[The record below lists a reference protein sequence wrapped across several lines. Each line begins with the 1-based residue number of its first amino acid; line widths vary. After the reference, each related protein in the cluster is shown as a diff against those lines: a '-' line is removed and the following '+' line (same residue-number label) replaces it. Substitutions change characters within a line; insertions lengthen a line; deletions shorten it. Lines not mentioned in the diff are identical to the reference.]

1 MTIATGVKKKIAYK
15 KETTWGTL
23 AGATS
28 AKYLRR
34 VSGVF
39 NLKKETFE
47 SGEIRTDYQVAD
59 MRHGIRSAEGSLS
72 GELSPRTYADFF
84 QAIVARDFTAGVA
97 ATAQTLTIAAGSGTA
112 YTVTR
117 AAGSFLA
124 DGFKIGT
131 VVRLSGAN
139 INAANAAKN
148 LLVTGVTA
156 LALTVQVLNSSAL
169 VAQATA
175 AASDVTTVGKTTY
188 VPTSGHTDQSFTVE
202 EFYTD
207 ISQSEVFTGM
217 KVGSVGVSIPASGF
231 TTTDISFM
239 GKDMAQTG
247 TTQYF
252 TTPTAA
258 GTDFTMASTNGLL
271 VVNGTPVALLTSVDF
286 SIERAMENAQV
297 VGSNSIA
304 DMLSGRIRCS
314 GNFSAYFTDG
324 TFRDY
329 FANESTISLIVTV
342 ASSNAAN
349 ADFISFTFPK
359 IKVGSADKNDG
370 ESGITTTHSFTALLN
385 DVTSAGLE
393 GTTVQ
398 IQESQA

>member
-117 AAGSFLA
+117 AAGSFLT

-139 INAANAAKN
+139 LNAANIAKN

-156 LALTVQVLNSSAL
+156 LALTVQVLNGSTL
-169 VAQATA
+169 TAQATA

-207 ISQSEVFTGM
+207 ISQSEVYTGM
-217 KVGSVGVSIPASGF
+217 KVGSIGVSIPASGF

-271 VVNGTPVALLTSVDF
+271 VVDGTPVALLTSVDF
-286 SIERAMENAQV
+286 SIERSMENAQV

-304 DMLSGRIRCS
+304 DMLSGRIRCT
-314 GNFSAYFTDG
+314 GNFSAYFTNG

-329 FANESTISLIVTV
+329 FANESTISLVVTV

>member
-117 AAGSFLA
+117 AAGSFIT

-139 INAANAAKN
+139 LNAANIAKN
-148 LLVTGVTA
+148 LLVTAVTA
-156 LALTVQVLNSSAL
+156 LALTVQVLNGSTL
-169 VAQATA
+169 TAQAAA
-175 AASDVTTVGKTTY
+175 AASDVTTVGKVTY

-247 TTQYF
+247 TVQYF

-271 VVNGTPVALLTSVDF
+271 VVDGAPVALLTSVDF

-304 DMLSGRIRCS
+304 DMLSGRIRCT

-329 FANESTISLIVTV
+329 FANESTISLVVTV

>member
-117 AAGSFLA
+117 AAGSFLT

-139 INAANAAKN
+139 LNAANIAKN
-148 LLVTGVTA
+148 LLVTAVTA
-156 LALTVQVLNSSAL
+156 LALTVQVLNGSTL
-169 VAQATA
+169 TAQAAA

-207 ISQSEVFTGM
+207 ISQSEVYTGM
-217 KVGSVGVSIPASGF
+217 KVGSIGVSIPASGF

-252 TTPTAA
+252 TTPAAA

-271 VVNGTPVALLTSVDF
+271 VVDGAPVALLTSVDF
-286 SIERAMENAQV
+286 SIERSMENAQV

-304 DMLSGRIRCS
+304 DMLSGRIRCT
-314 GNFSAYFTDG
+314 GNFSAYFTNG

-329 FANESTISLIVTV
+329 FANESTISLVVTV

>member
-97 ATAQTLTIAAGSGTA
+97 ASAQTLTIAAGSGTA
-112 YTVTR
+112 YTITR
-117 AAGSFLA
+117 AAGSFLT

-139 INAANAAKN
+139 LNAANIAKN

-156 LALTVQVLNSSAL
+156 LALTVQVLNGSAL
-169 VAQATA
+169 TAQATA

-231 TTTDISFM
+231 TTADISFM

-271 VVNGTPVALLTSVDF
+271 VVNGAPVALLTSVDF

-304 DMLSGRIRCS
+304 DMLSGRIRCT